1 MQNVNKKFFSKMGFN
16 YLILGI
22 ITIVF
27 QIIIINLVYLIN
39 SNYIDTYGLFNLI
52 SPLCNYI
59 LPFPIFYLLM
69 KRLKKE
75 KIEKTSLNLKTF
87 ILYMGISLTLMWIG
101 NIIGLIIT
109 ALLSGVI
116 QSDIANPVQ
125 QLISNSDIWFNIL
138 IISIMAPVFEE
149 LFFRKF
155 LIDRSMKYGTRV
167 SILLSATVFAFFHG
181 NLNQFF
187 YAFLIGG
194 FFAYVYTK
202 TGKIQYTILLHSFI
216 NIMGSVVSLLVSNA
230 VINLE
235 NSINSLD
242 IGIILIYLIFVGLM
256 FAIGLYGIYTFRGKI
271 FKKIEVPLKTVFLNS
286 GMILFMVFFIF
297 EMIKQIIG

>member
-194 FFAYVYTK
+194 FFAYVYSK